1 MSVFKSTLL
10 KLNATLIMAM
20 KNKNEIVL
28 KFNNLSYKLQEA
40 IMNNYE
46 TEPIVGINNLI
57 RDLEI
62 NLAECYSFN

>member
-10 KLNATLIMAM
+10 TFNATLITAM
-20 KNKNEIVL
+20 KNENEIVL

>member
-10 KLNATLIMAM
+10 TLNASLITAM

>member
-10 KLNATLIMAM
+10 TFNGTLITAM
-20 KNKNEIVL
+20 KNINEIVL

>member
-10 KLNATLIMAM
+10 TLNATLITAM

-28 KFNNLSYKLQEA
+28 KFNNLSYKLHEA
-40 IMNNYE
+40 VMNNYE

>member
-10 KLNATLIMAM
+10 TLNATLITAM